1 MVLSKTIEHI
11 SFSLRDQE
19 IFHDS
24 YAKFS
29 YSLNFIKFI
38 NNSSSDA
45 FHSIFDM
52 WSVENTKILASLD
65 STSKKEYEILKKLLK
80 KNPPSSTR
88 KRTIKSIKI
97 QKLMVR
103 NENQA
108 FIHYN
113 LPDFI
118 NESCIS
124 YLVML
129 FENYIKSTLK
139 LLIVKNPKG
148 LMQSNKEL
156 KIRDIGASKTYN
168 DILQIAITKEIE
180 SIIDGGID
188 QIYEYLKKNKLD
200 LKKYKN
206 WPNFREIFL
215 RRNLLVHN
223 SGFPDTVYSNKLNKK
238 LSKKRLTVTTNYV
251 NTSITLFDSFAH
263 LITDFFET
271 KYTAKKNIF
280 SF

>member
-1 MVLSKTIEHI
+1 VVLSKTIEHI
-11 SFSLRDQE
+11 SSSRREQE

-45 FHSIFDM
+45 FHSIFDK
-52 WSVENTKILASLD
+52 WSVENTKTLASLD
-65 STSKKEYEILKKLLK
+65 SDSKKEYEMLKKLMK
-80 KNPPSSTR
+80 KNPR
-88 KRTIKSIKI
+88 KSRRRTIKSTKI
-97 QKLMVR
+97 QKLIAK
-103 NENQA
+103 NDNQL

-139 LLIVKNPKG
+139 LLILKNPKG

-156 KIRDIGASKTYN
+156 KIRDIGASKTY
-168 DILQIAITKEIE
+168 DDVLQIAITKEIE
-180 SIIDGGID
+180 SVIDGGID
-188 QIYEYLKKNKLD
+188 
-200 LKKYKN
+200 
-206 WPNFREIFL
+206 
-215 RRNLLVHN
+215 
-223 SGFPDTVYSNKLNKK
+223 
-238 LSKKRLTVTTNYV
+238 
-251 NTSITLFDSFAH
+251 
-263 LITDFFET
+263 
-271 KYTAKKNIF
+271 
-280 SF
+280 